1 MDEET
6 LKLLVDLHIANHRQ
20 GPGSEAA
27 TLQALALSGIETTAE
42 IAIADIG
49 SGTGAATIPL
59 LQHTKARVTAVELLP
74 TFLEELQTRTNAA
87 GVGERLTAIEAD
99 MGALPFQA
107 EQFDAIWSE
116 GAIYNIGF
124 EKGIKEWKQFLKP
137 GGTLVVSE
145 ITWLQPEVPEELRAY
160 WAAEYPEVATAAT
173 KIAQLEAAGYQLLGY
188 FPLSTDC
195 WLDNYY
201 QPLEASFADFLE
213 RHPHSEAAQEIIAA
227 QEKEIALYKRYQ
239 EYVSYGVYIAKKL

>member
-20 GPGSEAA
+20 GPGSKAA

-74 TFLEELQTRTNAA
+74 AFLEELQKHAHAA
-87 GVGERLTAIEAD
+87 GVAERVTTVEAD

-160 WAAEYPEVATAAT
+160 WAAEYPEMATAAT

-201 QPLEASFADFLE
+201 HPLEASFADFLE

-227 QEKEIALYKRYQ
+227 EEKEIALYKRYQ